1 MNDAEEY
8 KEPVLVLG
16 SNKLAYSLVISLRNA
31 GHPVILSTKKSRDA
45 WKYIGFHK
53 GDLRQW
59 EQGLFGNF
67 NVKVIENFSFHPAIR
82 LAIVIAEENLTV
94 KKNIIK
100 ILESR
105 LSPDTLIAVNS
116 EAIALELLQ
125 KDAVV
130 ARRILIANWVEPVDT
145 TFFLEIIANEDTG
158 HDCVEHFENLGRR
171 YWGKDPYVISG
182 ETGIRMKLMAALIRE
197 AFYLVKNG
205 YATIEDVDRACRND
219 AGYYLPFAGN
229 LRYMDLMGTNAYGM
243 VMKGLNPELAT
254 DKLPPDFFL
263 SMMQRGETGM
273 TGGKGFYYYE
283 AGESENWEVLLKK
296 FSHQVHELIGEYPF
310 NYKEKAADI

>member
-8 KEPVLVLG
+8 KEPILVLG
-16 SNKLAYSLVISLRNA
+16 SNKLTFSLVISLRNA
-31 GHPVILSTKKSRDA
+31 GHPVMLSTSKVTDA
-45 WKYIGFHK
+45 WKYIGLHK

-59 EQGLFGNF
+59 KDGQFGNF
-67 NVKVIENFSFHPAIR
+67 NVSVIEDFSFDPTIK
-82 LAIVIAEENLTV
+82 LAIVIAEENVSV

-100 ILESR
+100 ILESQ
-105 LSPDTLIAVNS
+105 LSADTLIAVNS
-116 EAIALELLQ
+116 EAIPLGVLQ
-125 KDAVV
+125 KDAAS

-145 TFFLEIIANEDTG
+145 TFFLEIIANQHTDG
-158 HDCVEHFENLGRR
+158 ALVEHFEDLGRK
-171 YWGKDPYVISG
+171 YWGKDPYVIGG
-182 ETGIRMKLMAALIRE
+182 ETGIRMKLLAALIRE
-197 AFYLVKNG
+197 AFYLVKND
-205 YATIEDVDRACRND
+205 YASTEDIDRACRND

-263 SMMQRGETGM
+263 SMIEKGETGM
-273 TGGKGFYYYE
+273 AGGKGFYSYE
-283 AGESENWEVLLKK
+283 EGESENWEILLKK

-310 NYKEKAADI
+310 NYKKETTDI

>member
-8 KEPVLVLG
+8 REPILVLG

-31 GHPVILSTKKSRDA
+31 GHPVMLSTRKARDA

-59 EQGLFGNF
+59 EAGQFGNF
-67 NVKVIENFSFHPAIR
+67 NVKVIENFSFHPTIR

-116 EAIALELLQ
+116 EAIPLELLR
-125 KDAVV
+125 KDAAA
-130 ARRILIANWVEPVDT
+130 ARRILVANWVEPVDT
-145 TFFLEIIANEDTG
+145 TFFLEIIANRDT
-158 HDCVEHFENLGRR
+158 DEALVKHFEGLGRK
-171 YWGKDPYVISG
+171 YWGKDPYVIGG

-205 YATIEDVDRACRND
+205 YATIADVDRACRND

-243 VMKGLNPELAT
+243 VMKDLNPELAT

-273 TGGKGFYYYE
+273 TGGKGFYSYR
-283 AGESENWEVLLKK
+283 AGESENWEILLKK

-310 NYKEKAADI
+310 NYKKETADI